1 MSVVYHMNYS
11 HNVDATTLSALLAD
25 SCGQT
30 PDAAAILAPGQQ
42 PLSYR
47 QLDRQIAAIGSIL
60 RSWGIGRHDR
70 VALVLP
76 NGATMGVAFLAIAT
90 HATCAPLNPAYGD
103 REFDFYLSDL
113 QPKALIIASDLDSPA
128 RAVAQRLGIA
138 IVELS
143 RELDASAGIFNLA
156 GREIAAPAGAQT
168 VQSTD
173 IALVLHT
180 SGTTS
185 RPKLVP
191 LTQQN
196 LYQSAQHIR
205 TTLGL
210 TAADRAMNV
219 MPLFHIHGL
228 VGVLLS
234 SLSAGASI
242 ICTPGFSGGDFF
254 DWMATF
260 SPTWYS
266 AVPTIHQQVLARAAS
281 NLEIVRQHPLR
292 FIRSSSAS
300 LPAPVMR
307 SLEQIFNTPTI
318 EAYGMTEAAHQMAS
332 NPLPP
337 KARKAGS
344 VGVAAGPEI
353 AILDE
358 AGGKLASGQVGEVC
372 IRGENVTA
380 GYEQNPTAN
389 ATAFTNGWFRTG
401 DLGYCDADG
410 YLFLRG
416 RIKEIINRGGEKI
429 SPQEIDEVL
438 MEHPAIAQV
447 VTFAAPHTLLGEDVA
462 VAIVLQPAAA
472 TTELE
477 IKEFVADR
485 LADFKVP
492 RVVVFVAEIP
502 KGATGKLQRIGLADT
517 LGLQATDPKLP
528 RADFIAPQTPI
539 EIALAAIW
547 AEVLGV
553 ASIGMADNFFQLG
566 GDSISAAQIVN
577 RIRSS
582 FGVEIPF
589 IIFFQQPTVAS
600 MAIQIA
606 SLQADRLAPDDFD
619 LFFSDLESLSESEA
633 QQLVS
638 VDREY

>member
-1 MSVVYHMNYS
+1 MSVVYLNPSSIDMNL
-11 HNVDATTLSALLAD
+11 NADVVTATLSVLLAD
-25 SCGQT
+25 FSDQT
-30 PDAAAILAPGQQ
+30 PAATAILAPGSQ
-42 PLSYR
+42 PLTYI
-47 QLDRQIAAIGSIL
+47 QLDRQIAEIGDVL
-60 RSWGIGRHDR
+60 RRWGISRNDR

-76 NGATMGVAFLAIAT
+76 NGATMAVAFLAIAA

-103 REFDFYLSDL
+103 REFNFYLSDL
-113 QPKALIIASDLDSPA
+113 QPKALIIVADLDSPA
-128 RAVAQRLGIA
+128 RAVAKRLGIS

-143 RELDASAGIFNLA
+143 PTPDAPAGIFTLT
-156 GREIAAPAGAQT
+156 GTEITAPASDAI
-168 VQSTD
+168 VRATD

-196 LYQSAQHIR
+196 LWTSAQNIR
-205 TTLGL
+205 TTLAL
-210 TAADRAMNV
+210 TTADRALNV

-242 ICTPGFSGGDFF
+242 ICPPGFSGADFF
-254 DWMATF
+254 DWLATY

-266 AVPTIHQQVLARAAS
+266 AVPTIHQQILARAAN

-292 FIRSSSAS
+292 FIRSSSAA

-307 SLEQIFNTPTI
+307 SLEATFNTPTI

-332 NPLPP
+332 NPFPP
-337 KARKAGS
+337 RGRKAGS
-344 VGVAAGPEI
+344 VGVPAGPEI
-353 AILDE
+353 GILDKIGDRLE
-358 AGGKLASGQVGEVC
+358 IGQVGEVC

-380 GYEQNPTAN
+380 GYEGNPAAN

-401 DLGYCDADG
+401 DLGYFDADG

-438 MEHPAIAQV
+438 MEHPEIAQV
-447 VTFAAPHTLLGEDVA
+447 VTFAAPHTLLGEEVG
-462 VAIVLQPAAA
+462 VAIVLKPQTT
-472 TTELE
+472 TTELA
-477 IKEFVADR
+477 IKEFVAAR

-492 RVVVFVAEIP
+492 RVVIFVAEIP
-502 KGATGKLQRIGLADT
+502 KGATGKLQRIGLAEQ

-528 RADFIAPQTPI
+528 RADFSAPQTPI
-539 EIALAAIW
+539 SISLATIW

-553 ASIGMADNFFQLG
+553 DSIGMADNFFQLG
-566 GDSISAAQIVN
+566 GESIAAAQIIN
-577 RIRSS
+577 RVRSTWQI
-582 FGVEIPF
+582 ELPF
-589 IIFFQQPTVAS
+589 RIFFGRATLAE
-600 MAIQIA
+600 MAIEIA
-606 SLQADRLAPDDFD
+606 QLQAAQIDEETLTQ
-619 LFFSDLESLSESEA
+619 LLSEIELTA
-633 QQLVS
+633 
-638 VDREY
+638 DEEIG